1 MTEKALREKT
11 CCFTGH
17 RNILADHES
26 CLWDLTQRAVI
37 RLVKRGYLYFIAG
50 GALGFDTLAA
60 EVVLALRDM
69 GYPEIK
75 LILAIPCEGQAAA
88 WSAENVKKYE
98 RIRADADEVR
108 VLAPRYYD
116 GCMQARNRYM
126 VDRASVCI
134 AYLTETRGGTAGTVR
149 YAEKQ
154 GIPVINLADAL

>member
-1 MTEKALREKT
+1 MTEMTLREKA

-37 RLVKRGYLYFIAG
+37 SLAKRGYRYFIAG

-88 WSAENVKKYE
+88 WSAEDVKKYDQ
-98 RIRADADEVR
+98 IRADADEVR

-154 GIPVINLADAL
+154 GIPVINLAGAL